1 MLIEAG
7 LTEAG
12 TCPQGS
18 FQGLTEAGTSPQ
30 DGMIAGLI
38 AAAKASASSALPL
51 QLQQQQLPQQQE
63 PLDQLDD
70 YEDDAEDY
78 EIQPPGRPPGPG
90 ARQIAAAKAAGK
102 NKTARAKAKLHH
114 AIQMASGGS
123 ASSAIAAN
131 TFGYGLPCSEKYNQK
146 SQETTIAGV
155 VMAVKKTNQKQTH
168 IVKGLTSHLKAVQT
182 QLQCYMQDTDYL
194 VHSEIEDEAS
204 MWCRRSLTKKEL
216 AAAKEEEKRKKLSGN
231 KN

>member
-1 MLIEAG
+1 MPTRKL
-7 LTEAG
+7 
-12 TCPQGS
+12 
-18 FQGLTEAGTSPQ
+18 QGLTEAGTSPR

-38 AAAKASASSALPL
+38 AAAKASASSAL

-70 YEDDAEDY
+70 YEDDAEDD

-123 ASSAIAAN
+123 ASSAIATN
-131 TFGYGLPCSEKYNQK
+131 TFGYGTRNK
-146 SQETTIAGV
+146 
-155 VMAVKKTNQKQTH
+155 H
-168 IVKGLTSHLKAVQT
+168 TSSKA
-182 QLQCYMQDTDYL
+182 
-194 VHSEIEDEAS
+194 
-204 MWCRRSLTKKEL
+204 
-216 AAAKEEEKRKKLSGN
+216 
-231 KN
+231 